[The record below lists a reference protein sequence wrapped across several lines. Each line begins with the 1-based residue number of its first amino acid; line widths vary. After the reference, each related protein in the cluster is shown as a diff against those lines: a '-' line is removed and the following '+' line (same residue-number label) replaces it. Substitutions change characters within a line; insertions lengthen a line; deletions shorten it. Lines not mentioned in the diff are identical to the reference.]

1 MSALIPPAACVQNSM
16 KFSIRPVI
24 LALFSFQ
31 ASLLAAER
39 PLAQTERE
47 PGLQSVSP
55 IGGRQGTAFEVEVR
69 GQALEGASAAWF
81 ECDDLKA
88 TLKKVEEVKQ
98 ESVTK
103 DSKQKT
109 YGSRQDS
116 KQGYRAILDVEVGP
130 NAAIGL
136 HAFRL
141 ITPRGASNAL
151 ALQVVSEPVVSETTS
166 SHNTAG
172 EAQALKFPT
181 VVNGK
186 ISQQGELD
194 FYFFEVMEGQELLF
208 QVLSDFKMDVSYRAQ
223 IDLALYEHSGSWFDP
238 NRANPLPIG
247 NPLLSWEPVSKFSR
261 KDFGSK
267 FVLFPHLSHRFSKQG
282 RFLISVGSFL
292 GRGGPDYSYQL
303 RIVSSNQ
310 PSVHRSTRWTAG
322 EPAHPDPGD
331 WLERDSATLR
341 QIGSFTRR
349 LEANR
354 LDQLWSRTV
363 AAPLKSEAIADASRQ
378 SASSNPSLTEGETT
392 VTSSVPATPEM
403 AAAHVTATLVPRRE
417 AEPNDQSDQAL
428 PIAVPALVEG
438 TIQQPGDED
447 HFVFKV
453 VAGQRLAFEIETPE
467 AAPPQFNPWLKV
479 LDVKGQELFTNI
491 YKEYG
496 GDGDDVNRTLERKT
510 LYTFTQAGQYILQIR
525 DLTHRQGGSDF
536 AYRILVRPQIPHIGR
551 TEVSL
556 GVISQGSQLVDTTD
570 RLNVFVGESKKFTV
584 VCEKEEGF
592 AGDIA
597 ISVENLP
604 PGVQAL
610 PSSSAE
616 WEEALLR
623 GMQYRPVG
631 VDVVDP
637 ANYRAKRQ
645 VVTIAL
651 VASSDAKPMHQPTM
665 LRLTARPIV
674 KGRPGAPLPAGEF
687 PFLLAGRPEE

>member
-1 MSALIPPAACVQNSM
+1 M
-16 KFSIRPVI
+16 KFSI
-24 LALFSFQ
+24 LAAIVALSFQ
-31 ASLLAAER
+31 AGLLAEQR
-39 PLAQTERE
+39 PLANTATE

-55 IGGRQGTAFEVEVR
+55 IGGRQGTTFEVEVR
-69 GQALEGASAAWF
+69 GRALEGASVAWF
-81 ECDDLKA
+81 ECNDLKA

-98 ESVTK
+98 DSVAK
-103 DSKQKT
+103 DSKERT
-109 YGSRQDS
+109 YGSIQDS
-116 KQGYRAILDVEVGP
+116 KQGYRAVLDIEVDRD
-130 NAAIGL
+130 AAIGL

-141 ITPRGASNAL
+141 VTPKGASNAL
-151 ALQVVSEPVVSETTS
+151 TLQVVSEPVVGEISS
-166 SHNTAG
+166 SHKTPN
-172 EAQALKFPT
+172 EAQALKFPA

-194 FYFFEVMEGQELLF
+194 FYSFAVAEGEELLF

-223 IDLALYEHSGSWFDP
+223 VDLTLYELSGSWFDP
-238 NRANPLPIG
+238 HRANPLTIG
-247 NPLLSWEPVSKFSR
+247 SPLLSWEPVSKFSR

-267 FVLFPHLSHRFSKQG
+267 FVLFPHLSHRFSKKG
-282 RFLISVGSFL
+282 RYLISVGSFL
-292 GRGGPDYSYQL
+292 GRGGLDYSYQL

-310 PSVHRSTRWTAG
+310 PSVFRSTRWTAG

-354 LDQLWSRTV
+354 LQELWARTGGI
-363 AAPLKSEAIADASRQ
+363 PRMSKTKGEASHRGTPG
-378 SASSNPSLTEGETT
+378 NPIGVSGEGET
-392 VTSSVPATPEM
+392 VANSSVPPE
-403 AAAHVTATLVPRRE
+403 AVAVDFPVTLAPRSE
-417 AEPNDQSDQAL
+417 TEPNDQQSQAL
-428 PIAVPALVEG
+428 QITVPTLIEG
-438 TIQQPGDED
+438 TIQQAGDVD

-453 VAGQRLAFEIETPE
+453 TAGQRLAFEIETSE
-467 AAPPQFNPWLKV
+467 AAPPRFNPWLKV
-479 LDVKGQELFTNI
+479 LDVKGQELFANI

-496 GDGDDVNRTLERKT
+496 GDGDDVNKTLERKT
-510 LYTFTQAGQYILQIR
+510 LYTFSREGQYVLQIR
-525 DLTHRQGGSDF
+525 DLTYRQGGADF
-536 AYRILVRPQIPHIGR
+536 AYRILVRPQVPHIGR

-556 GVISQGSQLVDTTD
+556 GVTSQSSQLVDTTD
-570 RLNVFVGESKKFTV
+570 RLNLVVGESKKFTV

-592 AGDIA
+592 EGGIA

-610 PSSSAE
+610 PSSPAE

-631 VDVVDP
+631 VDIVDP
-637 ANYRAKRQ
+637 TNYRARRQ

-651 VASSDAKPMHQPTM
+651 MASLDAKPMTQPTL

-674 KGRPGAPLPAGEF
+674 QGRPGVSFPVGEI
-687 PFLLAGRPEE
+687 PFLLVVPPKE